1 MNRDALEYLMKWKES
16 KFRKPLIIKGA
27 RQVGKTW
34 LMRNFGENYYSSVA
48 YINFENNDRMKQ
60 LFDQDY
66 DIDRLIFG
74 LQIESNTQIDEN
86 TLVIFDEIQEVP
98 KALTSLKY
106 FKENAPQYHVLA
118 AGSALGVGLHEG
130 YSFPVGKVDFLNL
143 YPMTFLEFLQAS
155 ENNQLVDLIKSRDF
169 DLMTVFKDKLIDLLK
184 HYYFIGGMPEAV
196 FVYQETHDLNQVRDV
211 HRRLIYGYEQDFSKH
226 VPNLLLPRVRMAW
239 QSIPS
244 QLSRENRKFVYG
256 LVKEGARAREYEIAL
271 QWLFDM
277 NVAAKVVR
285 ITKPDIPLSAYQD
298 PNSFKIFMNDVGLL
312 STFSNLDV
320 KSLLEGNKIFEEFKG
335 AFTEQFVFQEIRSLD
350 NLTPHYWSADRSLA
364 EVDFVIEYEGKVVP
378 IEVKATN
385 NLRGK
390 SLKSYFDR
398 YHPEKSIRTS
408 MADFRDEGWL
418 INIPLYAVSQF
429 LDITF
434 APDRKLS

>member
-34 LMRNFGENYYSSVA
+34 LMRKFGENYYSSVA

-60 LFDQDY
+60 LFDKDY

-130 YSFPVGKVDFLNL
+130 FSFPVGKVDFLNL

-155 ENNQLVDLIKSRDF
+155 ENNQLVELIKSRDF

-196 FVYQETHDLNQVRDV
+196 FVYQETYDLNQVRDV
-211 HRRLIYGYEQDFSKH
+211 HRRLIDGYEQDFSKH

-239 QSIPS
+239 QSIPA

-285 ITKPDIPLSAYQD
+285 ITKPDIPLNAYQD
-298 PNSFKIFMNDVGLL
+298 PNSFKIFVNDVGLL
-312 STFSNLDV
+312 STLSNLDM
-320 KSLLEGNKIFEEFKG
+320 KRLLEGNQIFEEFKG
-335 AFTEQFVFQEIRSLD
+335 ALTEQFVFQEIRSLD
-350 NLTPHYWSADRSLA
+350 NLTPHYWSADRSSA
-364 EVDFVIEYEGKVVP
+364 EVDFVIEYEGKIVP

-408 MADFRDEGWL
+408 LADFRDEGWL
-418 INIPLYAVSQF
+418 INIPLYALSQF
-429 LDITF
+429 LDIAF
-434 APDRKLS
+434 APD

>member
-60 LFDQDY
+60 LFDKDY

-196 FVYQETHDLNQVRDV
+196 FVYQETYDLNQVRDV
-211 HRRLIYGYEQDFSKH
+211 HRRLIDGYEQDFSKH

-239 QSIPS
+239 QSIPA

-285 ITKPDIPLSAYQD
+285 ITKPDIPLNAYQD
-298 PNSFKIFMNDVGLL
+298 PNSFKIFMNDVGIL
-312 STFSNLDV
+312 STLSNLDM
-320 KSLLEGNKIFEEFKG
+320 KRLLEGNQIFEEFKG
-335 AFTEQFVFQEIRSLD
+335 ALTEQFVFQEIRSLD
-350 NLTPHYWSADRSLA
+350 NLTPHYWSADRSSA
-364 EVDFVIEYEGKVVP
+364 EVDFVIEYEGKIVP

-408 MADFRDEGWL
+408 LADFRDEGWL
-418 INIPLYAVSQF
+418 INIPLYALSQF
-429 LDITF
+429 LDIAF
-434 APDRKLS
+434 APD

>member
-1 MNRDALEYLMKWKES
+1 MNREALEYLMKWKES

-34 LMRNFGENYYSSVA
+34 LMRKFGENYYSSVA

-60 LFDQDY
+60 LFDKDY

-196 FVYQETHDLNQVRDV
+196 FVYQETYDLNQVRDV
-211 HRRLIYGYEQDFSKH
+211 HRRLIDGYEQDFSKH

-239 QSIPS
+239 QSIPA

-285 ITKPDIPLSAYQD
+285 ITKPDIPLNAYQD
-298 PNSFKIFMNDVGLL
+298 PNSFKIFVNDVGLL
-312 STFSNLDV
+312 STLSNLDM
-320 KSLLEGNKIFEEFKG
+320 KRFLEGNQIFEEFKG
-335 AFTEQFVFQEIRSLD
+335 ALTEQFVFQEIRSLD
-350 NLTPHYWSADRSLA
+350 NLTPHYWSADRSSA
-364 EVDFVIEYEGKVVP
+364 EVDFVIEYEGKIVP

-408 MADFRDEGWL
+408 LADFRDEGWL
-418 INIPLYAVSQF
+418 INIPLYALSQF
-429 LDITF
+429 LDIAF
-434 APDRKLS
+434 APD

>member
-1 MNRDALEYLMKWKES
+1 MNREALEYLMKWKES

-34 LMRNFGENYYSSVA
+34 LMRKFGENYYSSVA

-60 LFDQDY
+60 LFDKDY

-196 FVYQETHDLNQVRDV
+196 FVYQETYDLNQVRDV
-211 HRRLIYGYEQDFSKH
+211 HRRLIDGYEQDFSKH

-239 QSIPS
+239 QSIPA

-285 ITKPDIPLSAYQD
+285 ITKPDIPLNAYQD
-298 PNSFKIFMNDVGLL
+298 PNSFKIFVNDVGLL
-312 STFSNLDV
+312 STLSNLDM
-320 KSLLEGNKIFEEFKG
+320 KRFLEGNQIFEEFKG
-335 AFTEQFVFQEIRSLD
+335 ALTEQFVFQEIRSLD
-350 NLTPHYWSADRSLA
+350 NLTPHYWSADRSSA
-364 EVDFVIEYEGKVVP
+364 EVDFVIEYEGKIVP

-408 MADFRDEGWL
+408 LADFRDEGWL
-418 INIPLYAVSQF
+418 INIPLYALSQF

-434 APDRKLS
+434 APD

>member
-34 LMRNFGENYYSSVA
+34 LMRKFGENYYSSVA

-60 LFDQDY
+60 LFDKDY

-130 YSFPVGKVDFLNL
+130 FSFPVGKVDFLNL

-196 FVYQETHDLNQVRDV
+196 FVYQETYDLNQVRDV
-211 HRRLIYGYEQDFSKH
+211 HRRLIDGYEQDFSKH

-239 QSIPS
+239 QSIPA

-285 ITKPDIPLSAYQD
+285 ITKPDIPLNAYQD
-298 PNSFKIFMNDVGLL
+298 PNSFKIFVNDVGLL
-312 STFSNLDV
+312 STLSNLDM
-320 KSLLEGNKIFEEFKG
+320 KRLLEGNQIFEEFKG
-335 AFTEQFVFQEIRSLD
+335 ALTEQFVFQEIRSLD
-350 NLTPHYWSADRSLA
+350 NLTPHYWSADRSSA
-364 EVDFVIEYEGKVVP
+364 EVDFVIEYEGKIVP

-408 MADFRDEGWL
+408 LADFRDEGWL
-418 INIPLYAVSQF
+418 INIPLYALSQF
-429 LDITF
+429 LDIAF
-434 APDRKLS
+434 APD

>member
-1 MNRDALEYLMKWKES
+1 MNREALEYLMKWKES

-34 LMRNFGENYYSSVA
+34 LMRKFGENYYSSVA

-60 LFDQDY
+60 LFDKDY

-196 FVYQETHDLNQVRDV
+196 FVYQETYDLNQVRDV
-211 HRRLIYGYEQDFSKH
+211 HRRLIDGYEQDFSKH

-239 QSIPS
+239 QSIPA

-285 ITKPDIPLSAYQD
+285 ITKPDIPLNAYQD

-312 STFSNLDV
+312 STLSNLDM
-320 KSLLEGNKIFEEFKG
+320 KRLLEGNQIFEEFKG
-335 AFTEQFVFQEIRSLD
+335 ALTEQFVFQEIRSLD
-350 NLTPHYWSADRSLA
+350 NLTPHYWSADRSSA
-364 EVDFVIEYEGKVVP
+364 EVDFVIEYEGKIVP

-408 MADFRDEGWL
+408 LADFRDEGWL
-418 INIPLYAVSQF
+418 INIPLYALSQF
-429 LDITF
+429 LDIAF
-434 APDRKLS
+434 APD

>member
-1 MNRDALEYLMKWKES
+1 MNREALEYLMKWKES

-34 LMRNFGENYYSSVA
+34 LMRKFGENYYSSVA

-60 LFDQDY
+60 LFDKDY

-169 DLMTVFKDKLIDLLK
+169 DLMTVFKDKIIDLLK

-196 FVYQETHDLNQVRDV
+196 FVYQETYDLNQVRDV
-211 HRRLIYGYEQDFSKH
+211 HRRLIDGYEQDFSKH

-239 QSIPS
+239 QSIPA

-285 ITKPDIPLSAYQD
+285 ITKPDIPLNAYQD
-298 PNSFKIFMNDVGLL
+298 PNSFKIFVNDVGIL
-312 STFSNLDV
+312 STLSNLDM
-320 KSLLEGNKIFEEFKG
+320 KRLLEGNQIFEEFKG
-335 AFTEQFVFQEIRSLD
+335 ALTEQFVFQEIRSLD
-350 NLTPHYWSADRSLA
+350 NLTPHYWSADRSSA
-364 EVDFVIEYEGKVVP
+364 EVDFVIEYEGKIVP

-408 MADFRDEGWL
+408 LADFRDEGWL
-418 INIPLYAVSQF
+418 INIPLYALSQF
-429 LDITF
+429 LDIAF
-434 APDRKLS
+434 APD

>member
-34 LMRNFGENYYSSVA
+34 LMRKFGENYYSSVA

-60 LFDQDY
+60 LFDKDY

-196 FVYQETHDLNQVRDV
+196 FVYQETYDLNQVRDV
-211 HRRLIYGYEQDFSKH
+211 HRRLIDGYEQDFSKH

-239 QSIPS
+239 QSIPA

-285 ITKPDIPLSAYQD
+285 ITKPDIPLNAYQD

-312 STFSNLDV
+312 STLSNLDM
-320 KSLLEGNKIFEEFKG
+320 KRLLEGNQIFEEFKG
-335 AFTEQFVFQEIRSLD
+335 ALTEQFVFQEIRSLD
-350 NLTPHYWSADRSLA
+350 NLTPHYWSADRSSA
-364 EVDFVIEYEGKVVP
+364 EVDFVIEYEGKIVP

-408 MADFRDEGWL
+408 LADFRDEGWL
-418 INIPLYAVSQF
+418 INIPLYALSQF

-434 APDRKLS
+434 APD

>member
-1 MNRDALEYLMKWKES
+1 MNREALEYLMKWKES

-34 LMRNFGENYYSSVA
+34 LMRKFGENYYSSVA

-60 LFDQDY
+60 LFDKDY

-196 FVYQETHDLNQVRDV
+196 FVYQETYDLNQVRDV
-211 HRRLIYGYEQDFSKH
+211 HRRLIDGYEQDFSKH
-226 VPNLLLPRVRMAW
+226 VPTLLLPRVRMAW
-239 QSIPS
+239 QSIPA

-285 ITKPDIPLSAYQD
+285 ITKPDIPLNAYQD
-298 PNSFKIFMNDVGLL
+298 PNSFKIFVNDIGLL
-312 STFSNLDV
+312 STLSNLDM
-320 KSLLEGNKIFEEFKG
+320 KRLLEGNQIFEEFKG
-335 AFTEQFVFQEIRSLD
+335 ALTEQFVFQEIRSLD
-350 NLTPHYWSADRSLA
+350 NLTPHYWSADRSSA
-364 EVDFVIEYEGKVVP
+364 EVDFVIEYEGKIVP

-408 MADFRDEGWL
+408 LADFRDEGWL
-418 INIPLYAVSQF
+418 INIPLYALSQF

-434 APDRKLS
+434 APD

>member
-1 MNRDALEYLMKWKES
+1 MNREALEYLMKWKES

-34 LMRNFGENYYSSVA
+34 LMRKFGENYYSSVA

-60 LFDQDY
+60 LFDKDY

-196 FVYQETHDLNQVRDV
+196 FVYQETYDLNQVRDV
-211 HRRLIYGYEQDFSKH
+211 HRRLIDGYEQDFSKH

-239 QSIPS
+239 QSIPA

-285 ITKPDIPLSAYQD
+285 ITKPDIPLNAYQD
-298 PNSFKIFMNDVGLL
+298 PNSFKIFVNDIGLL
-312 STFSNLDV
+312 STLSNLDM
-320 KSLLEGNKIFEEFKG
+320 KRLLEGNQIFEEFKG
-335 AFTEQFVFQEIRSLD
+335 ALTEQFVFQEIRSLD
-350 NLTPHYWSADRSLA
+350 NLTPHYWSADRSSA
-364 EVDFVIEYEGKVVP
+364 EVDFVIEYEGKIVP

-408 MADFRDEGWL
+408 LADFRDEGWL
-418 INIPLYAVSQF
+418 INIPLYALSQF

-434 APDRKLS
+434 APD

>member
-34 LMRNFGENYYSSVA
+34 LMRKFGENYYSSVA

-60 LFDQDY
+60 LFDKDY

-196 FVYQETHDLNQVRDV
+196 FVYQETYDLNQVRDV
-211 HRRLIYGYEQDFSKH
+211 HRRLIDGYEQDFSKH

-239 QSIPS
+239 QSIPA

-285 ITKPDIPLSAYQD
+285 ITKPDIPLNAYQD
-298 PNSFKIFMNDVGLL
+298 PNSFKIFVNDVGLL
-312 STFSNLDV
+312 STLSNLDM
-320 KSLLEGNKIFEEFKG
+320 KRLLEGNQIFEEFKG
-335 AFTEQFVFQEIRSLD
+335 ALTEQFVFQEIRSLD
-350 NLTPHYWSADRSLA
+350 NLTPHYWSADRSSA
-364 EVDFVIEYEGKVVP
+364 EVDFVIEYEGKIVP

-408 MADFRDEGWL
+408 LADFRDEGWL
-418 INIPLYAVSQF
+418 INIPLYALSQF

-434 APDRKLS
+434 APD

>member
-34 LMRNFGENYYSSVA
+34 LMRKFGENYYSSVA

-130 YSFPVGKVDFLNL
+130 FSFPVGKVDFLNL

-169 DLMTVFKDKLIDLLK
+169 DLMTVFKDKIIDLLK

-196 FVYQETHDLNQVRDV
+196 FVYQETYDLNQVRDV
-211 HRRLIYGYEQDFSKH
+211 HRRLIDGYEQDFSKH

-239 QSIPS
+239 QSIPA

-285 ITKPDIPLSAYQD
+285 ITKPDIPLNAYQD
-298 PNSFKIFMNDVGLL
+298 PNSFKIFVNDIGLL
-312 STFSNLDV
+312 STLSNLDM
-320 KSLLEGNKIFEEFKG
+320 KRLLEGNQIFEEFKG
-335 AFTEQFVFQEIRSLD
+335 ALTEQFVFQEIRSLD
-350 NLTPHYWSADRSLA
+350 NLTPHYWSADRSSA
-364 EVDFVIEYEGKVVP
+364 EVDFVIEYEGKIVP

-408 MADFRDEGWL
+408 LADFRDEGWL
-418 INIPLYAVSQF
+418 INIPLYALSQF

-434 APDRKLS
+434 APD

>member
-1 MNRDALEYLMKWKES
+1 MNREALEYLMKWKES

-34 LMRNFGENYYSSVA
+34 LMRKFGENYYSSVA

-60 LFDQDY
+60 LFDKDY

-196 FVYQETHDLNQVRDV
+196 FVYQETYDLNQVRDV
-211 HRRLIYGYEQDFSKH
+211 HRRLIDGYEQDFSKH

-239 QSIPS
+239 QSIPA

-285 ITKPDIPLSAYQD
+285 ITKPDIPLNAYQD
-298 PNSFKIFMNDVGLL
+298 PNSFKIFVNDIGLL
-312 STFSNLDV
+312 STLSNLDM
-320 KSLLEGNKIFEEFKG
+320 KRLLEGNQIFEEFKG
-335 AFTEQFVFQEIRSLD
+335 ALTEQFVFQEIRSLD
-350 NLTPHYWSADRSLA
+350 NLTPHYWSADRSSA
-364 EVDFVIEYEGKVVP
+364 EVDFVIEYEGKIVP

-408 MADFRDEGWL
+408 LADFRDEGWL
-418 INIPLYAVSQF
+418 INIPLYALSQF
-429 LDITF
+429 LDIAF
-434 APDRKLS
+434 APD